1 MIHHTGSDLSADTG
15 TEMNLSR
22 YRTLAQ
28 AQPELTSR
36 AEVKCR
42 THLPLIGAGSEVSEK
57 EKKGEK
63 YYD

>member
-1 MIHHTGSDLSADTG
+1 MIHHTGSDHIADTS

-28 AQPELTSR
+28 AQPVLPPR
-36 AEVKCR
+36 AGVKCR
-42 THLPLIGAGSEVSEK
+42 INSSLISAGSEMDLK

>member
-1 MIHHTGSDLSADTG
+1 MIHHTGFYLSADTS

-28 AQPELTSR
+28 AQPVLPPR
-36 AEVKCR
+36 AGVKR
-42 THLPLIGAGSEVSEK
+42 RIHLPLIGAGSEVSEK